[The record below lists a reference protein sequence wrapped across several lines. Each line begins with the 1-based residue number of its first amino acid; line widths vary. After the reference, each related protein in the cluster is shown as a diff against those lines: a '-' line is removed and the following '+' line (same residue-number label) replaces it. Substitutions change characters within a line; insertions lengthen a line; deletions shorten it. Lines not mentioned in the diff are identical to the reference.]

1 MSWRRWL
8 RRRDRLEVEL
18 DRELRDHVDRQVADH
33 LRAGLPEAEARRR
46 ARLGFGGLDQIK
58 ELCRDARRARWL
70 DDLGRD
76 LRYALRQFTG
86 RHSGVSVF
94 AVAALALGIGA
105 GTAMFSVLD
114 AVVLQPLPFPQ
125 EDRLVVGWKTSRTDP
140 GRFIE
145 LSYPEFLEWQAQSTS
160 FDSLAALPTTVYG
173 YSFVLT
179 GRGGPVTIE
188 SARVTGGFFDALAV
202 PPLLGRTFRAADDR
216 EGAQPT
222 VVLTHAFWTNV
233 LGADPGVVGSG
244 LTLTGVDFTVIGVLP
259 AGFVFPRGVD
269 VFTALG
275 TRPGLANNRTVFL
288 QVVGR
293 LRPGVSRDQ
302 AASELDGIVSRLEM
316 QRPGAITGDQ
326 VAALTPLRDHVLGG
340 GRIVASL
347 LFAGAV
353 VLLLVAGINLGGLLA
368 GRAARRGGEVALRL
382 GLGASTRHLVRQFV
396 AEGLILATVG
406 TVAGIG
412 LAVLMLDAVVALAP
426 GGIARMASASID
438 GGSLLFAAVCLVVLT
453 LGMGCVP
460 LWLVRTPSIDTLLRR
475 SGTGAGGSTR
485 AARVGGALVTVE
497 VMGTAALLVIACT
510 LAMSFANLRGV
521 NVGFDRDGVLTAFVN
536 PSRLR
541 YPDAE
546 TRRRF
551 FQDVLAR
558 LEANAEVEAAGAALL
573 RPLEGVIGW
582 DLPYALP
589 GQSPEDAAGN
599 SILNLEVVTP
609 AYFDAIGT
617 PLLAGR
623 AFAET
628 DGLRVAG
635 TEPDRAVQPAD
646 EPAAGPRPPATVES
660 TAGPRPPATVESTA
674 GPRPP
679 ATVESTVEPRPP
691 ATVPQPLVAIVS
703 ESTAREMYG
712 SPLAAVGR
720 RFVGGRNAPRSYRI
734 VGVVAD
740 GRYRRVHEVSLDVFL
755 PYTQTAIPLRYVVV
769 RTSAGPAAARG
780 MLRRALAETDPEQPM
795 SADLTTTE
803 LVGRALSRERFQSA
817 MLLPFGLGSAL
828 LAAIGVFGMVSD
840 AANRRRRELALR
852 QALGATRIQA
862 LARLLRSTLAC
873 VLAGL
878 AIGVFVAV
886 TAGRT
891 LNLTLFGTGLADA
904 WIIATVCGLILG
916 VSLVA
921 CAGPTARAV
930 RLDIGAELRQ

>member
-1 MSWRRWL
+1 MSWWRRL
-8 RRRDRLEVEL
+8 RHRDRLEGEL
-18 DRELRDHVDRQVADH
+18 DRELRDHVERQVAH
-33 LRAGLPEAEARRR
+33 HIRTGLPEDEARRR
-46 ARLGFGGLDQIK
+46 TRLEFGGLDQIK
-58 ELCRDARRARWL
+58 ELCRDAGGARWL

-76 LRYALRQFTG
+76 LRYALRRQLTG
-86 RHSGVSVF
+86 RGSGVSLF

-114 AVVLQPLPFPQ
+114 AVVLQPLPFPR
-125 EDRLVVGWKTSRTDP
+125 EDRLVVGWKTSRIDP
-140 GRFIE
+140 ARLVE
-145 LSYPEFLEWQAQSTS
+145 LSYPEFIEWQARSTS
-160 FDSLAALPTTVYG
+160 FDHLAALPTTVYG
-173 YSFVLT
+173 YSYVLT
-179 GRGGPVTIE
+179 GRGDPVTVE
-188 SARVTGGFFDALAV
+188 SARVTGEFFDALAV

-216 EGAQPT
+216 EGARPT
-222 VVLTHAFWTNV
+222 VVVTHAFWMNV

-288 QVVGR
+288 RVVGR
-293 LRPGVSRDQ
+293 LRPGVSREQ
-302 AASELDGIVSRLEM
+302 AASELDGIVSRLEL
-316 QRPGAITGDQ
+316 QRPGVIAGDL
-326 VAALTPLRDHVLGG
+326 VAALTPLRDHVLGS
-340 GRIVASL
+340 GRLVASL

-368 GRAARRGGEVALRL
+368 TRAAGRGSEVALRL

-396 AEGLILATVG
+396 AEGLVLATLG
-406 TVAGIG
+406 TIAGIG
-412 LAVLMLDAVVALAP
+412 FAVAMLDAVVTLAP
-426 GGIARMASASID
+426 DGIARMASASID
-438 GGSLLFAAVCLVVLT
+438 GGSLLFAAACLVVLT

-460 LWLVRTPSIDTLLRR
+460 LLLVRAPSIDTLLRR
-475 SGTGAGGSTR
+475 SAAGAGGSTR

-497 VMGTAALLVIACT
+497 VMGTVALLVVACA
-510 LAMSFANLRGV
+510 LSVSFANLRGA
-521 NVGFDRDGVLTAFVN
+521 NVGFDREGVLTAAVN
-536 PSRLR
+536 PSRVR
-541 YPDAE
+541 YPDAAA
-546 TRRRF
+546 RRRF
-551 FQDVLAR
+551 FRDVMAR
-558 LEANAEVEAAGAALL
+558 LEANPEVEAAGAALL

-609 AYFDAIGT
+609 AYFDAIGK

-628 DGLRVAG
+628 DDLRVAG
-635 TEPDRAVQPAD
+635 AQPNSAQQLTD
-646 EPAAGPRPPATVES
+646 ESAAGPQPPSAVES
-660 TAGPRPPATVESTA
+660 AAER
-674 GPRPP
+674 R
-679 ATVESTVEPRPP
+679 
-691 ATVPQPLVAIVS
+691 PLVAIVS
-703 ESTAREMYG
+703 ESVAREMYG
-712 SPLAAVGR
+712 SPLDAVGR
-720 RFVGGRNAPRSYRI
+720 RFIGGRNAPRSYRI

-740 GRYRRVHEVSLDVFL
+740 GRYRRVHEVSRDVFL

-769 RTSAGPAAARG
+769 RTSAGPAAARA

-803 LVGRALSRERFQSA
+803 LVERALSRERFQSA
-817 MLLPFGLGSAL
+817 LLLPFGLGSAL

-840 AANRRRRELALR
+840 TANRRRRELAVR
-852 QALGATRIQA
+852 QALGATRI
-862 LARLLRSTLAC
+862 RVVSWLLRSTLAC

-878 AIGVFVAV
+878 GAGVSVAV
-886 TAGRT
+886 TAGRV
-891 LNLTLFGTGLADA
+891 LNLALFETALANP
-904 WIIATVCGLILG
+904 WIIATVCCLILS

-921 CAGPTARAV
+921 CAGPAARVV

>member
-1 MSWRRWL
+1 MSWWRRL
-8 RRRDRLEVEL
+8 RHRDRLEGEL
-18 DRELRDHVDRQVADH
+18 DRELRDHLERQVAQH
-33 LRAGLPEAEARRR
+33 VRTGLPQDEARRR
-46 ARLGFGGLDQIK
+46 ARLEFGGLDQIK
-58 ELCRDARRARWL
+58 ELCRDASGARWL

-76 LRYALRQFTG
+76 LRYALRRQLTG
-86 RHSGVSVF
+86 RGSGVSVF

-114 AVVLQPLPFPQ
+114 AVVLRPLPFPQ

-140 GRFIE
+140 ARLVE
-145 LSYPEFLEWQAQSTS
+145 LSYPEFLEWQVQSTS
-160 FDSLAALPTTVYG
+160 FDRLAALPTTVYG
-173 YSFVLT
+173 YSYVLT
-179 GRGGPVTIE
+179 GRGDPVTVE
-188 SARVTGGFFDALAV
+188 SARVTGEFFDALAV
-202 PPLLGRTFRAADDR
+202 RPLLGRTFRATDDR
-216 EGAQPT
+216 EGARPT

-293 LRPGVSRDQ
+293 LRPGVLREQ
-302 AASELDGIVSRLEM
+302 AAAELDGIVSRLEM
-316 QRPGAITGDQ
+316 QRPGAIAGDQ
-326 VAALTPLRDHVLGG
+326 VAALTPLRDHVLGS
-340 GRIVASL
+340 GRLVASL
-347 LFAGAV
+347 LFAGAI
-353 VLLLVAGINLGGLLA
+353 VLLLVAGVNLGGLLA
-368 GRAARRGGEVALRL
+368 ARAAGRGGEVALRL

-396 AEGLILATVG
+396 AEGLVLVTAG
-406 TVAGIG
+406 TLAGIG
-412 LAVLMLDAVVALAP
+412 LAVAMLNAVVALAP
-426 GGIARMASASID
+426 DGIARMASASID
-438 GGSLLFAAVCLVVLT
+438 GGSLLFAAACLVVLT
-453 LGMGCVP
+453 LGIGCIP
-460 LWLVRTPSIDTLLRR
+460 LLLVRTPSIDTLLRR
-475 SGTGAGGSTR
+475 SAAGAGGSTR
-485 AARVGGALVTVE
+485 AARVGGVLVAVE
-497 VMGTAALLVIACT
+497 VMGTVALLVIACA
-510 LAMSFANLRGV
+510 LAVSFANLRGA
-521 NVGFDRDGVLTAFVN
+521 NVGFDREGVLTAAVN
-536 PSRLR
+536 PSRVR
-541 YPDAE
+541 YPDAAA
-546 TRRRF
+546 RRRF
-551 FQDVLAR
+551 FRDVMAR

-609 AYFDAIGT
+609 TWFDAIGT

-628 DGLRVAG
+628 DDLRVAG
-635 TEPDRAVQPAD
+635 AGPDPAAPADGSAAGPQPAD
-646 EPAAGPRPPATVES
+646 RGDSTAGPRPAATVES
-660 TAGPRPPATVESTA
+660 TAER
-674 GPRPP
+674 R
-679 ATVESTVEPRPP
+679 
-691 ATVPQPLVAIVS
+691 PLVAIVS
-703 ESTAREMYG
+703 ESVAREMYG
-712 SPLAAVGR
+712 SPLDAVGR

-740 GRYRRVHEVSLDVFL
+740 GRYRRVHEVSRDVFL

-769 RTSAGPAAARG
+769 RTSAGPAAARA

-817 MLLPFGLGSAL
+817 LLIPFGLGSAL

-852 QALGATRIQA
+852 QALGATRTRMVS
-862 LARLLRSTLAC
+862 RLLRSTLAC

-878 AIGVFVAV
+878 GAGVLVAV
-886 TAGRT
+886 TAGRM
-891 LNLTLFGTGLADA
+891 LSLTLFETTVANP
-904 WIIATVCGLILG
+904 WVIAAVCCLILG

-921 CAGPTARAV
+921 CAGPAARVV

>member
-1 MSWRRWL
+1 MRWWRRL
-8 RRRDRLEVEL
+8 RHRDRLEGEL
-18 DRELRDHVDRQVADH
+18 DRELRDHVERQVADH
-33 LRAGLPEAEARRR
+33 LRAGLPADEARRR
-46 ARLGFGGLDQIK
+46 ARLEFGGLDQIK
-58 ELCRDARRARWL
+58 ELCRDAGGARWL

-76 LRYALRQFTG
+76 LRYALRRQLTG
-86 RHSGVSVF
+86 RGSGVSVF

-114 AVVLQPLPFPQ
+114 AVVLQPLPFPR

-140 GRFIE
+140 ARFIE
-145 LSYPEFLEWQAQSTS
+145 ISYPEFLEWQAQSTS
-160 FDSLAALPTTVYG
+160 FDGLAVLPTTVYG
-173 YSFVLT
+173 YSYVLT
-179 GRGGPVTIE
+179 GRGDPVTVE
-188 SARVTGGFFDALAV
+188 SARVTGAFFDALAV
-202 PPLLGRTFRAADDR
+202 RPLLGRTFLAADDR
-216 EGAQPT
+216 EGAPPT

-288 QVVGR
+288 KVVGR
-293 LRPGVSRDQ
+293 LRPGVSREQ
-302 AASELDGIVSRLEM
+302 AASELDGIVSRLET
-316 QRPGAITGDQ
+316 QRPGALVGDQ
-326 VAALTPLRDHVLGG
+326 VAALTPLRDHVLGSS
-340 GRIVASL
+340 RLVASL

-353 VLLLVAGINLGGLLA
+353 VLLLVAGVNLGALLA
-368 GRAARRGGEVALRL
+368 TRAARRGGEVALRL

-396 AEGLILATVG
+396 AEGLVLATVG
-406 TVAGIG
+406 TIAGIG
-412 LAVLMLDAVVALAP
+412 LAVVLLDAVVALAP
-426 GGIARMASASID
+426 DGIARMASASID
-438 GGSLLFAAVCLVVLT
+438 GGALLFAAACLAALT
-453 LGMGCVP
+453 LGMGCAP

-475 SGTGAGGSTR
+475 SATGAGGSTR
-485 AARVGGALVTVE
+485 AARVGGALVAVE
-497 VMGTAALLVIACT
+497 VTGTVALLVVACA
-510 LAMSFANLRGV
+510 LAVSFANLRGA

-536 PSRLR
+536 PSRAR

-546 TRRRF
+546 ARRRF
-551 FQDVLAR
+551 FRDVLAR
-558 LEANAEVEAAGAALL
+558 VEANAEVDAAGAALL

-589 GQSPEDAAGN
+589 GQRPEDAAGN

-635 TEPDRAVQPAD
+635 AEPDAAAQPTD
-646 EPAAGPRPPATVES
+646 ESAAGARPRAAVE
-660 TAGPRPPATVESTA
+660 P
-674 GPRPP
+674 
-679 ATVESTVEPRPP
+679 TVEPR
-691 ATVPQPLVAIVS
+691 PLVAIVS

-720 RFVGGRNAPRSYRI
+720 RFVGGRNAPRDYRI

-740 GRYRRVHEVSLDVFL
+740 GRYRRVHEVSRDVFL

-769 RTSAGPAAARG
+769 RTSASPAAARQ
-780 MLRRALAETDPEQPM
+780 MLRRALAEVDPEQPM

-803 LVGRALSRERFQSA
+803 LVDRALSRERFQSA
-817 MLLPFGLGSAL
+817 LLLPFGLGSAL

-840 AANRRRRELALR
+840 AANRRRRELAIR
-852 QALGATRIQA
+852 QALGATRMRVVS
-862 LARLLRSTLAC
+862 RLLRSTLAC

-878 AIGVFVAV
+878 GAGVLVAV
-886 TAGRT
+886 AAGRM
-891 LNLTLFGTGLADA
+891 LSLTLFETALANP
-904 WIIATVCGLILG
+904 WIIAAVGCLILG

-921 CAGPTARAV
+921 CAGPAARVA
-930 RLDIGAELRQ
+930 RLDMGEELRR

>member
-1 MSWRRWL
+1 MSWWRRL
-8 RRRDRLEVEL
+8 RHRERLEGDL
-18 DRELRDHVDRQVADH
+18 DRELRDHVERQVAEH
-33 LRAGLPEAEARRR
+33 VRAGLPEDEARRR
-46 ARLGFGGLDQIK
+46 ARLEFGGLDQIK
-58 ELCRDARRARWL
+58 ELCRDARGARWL
-70 DDLGRD
+70 YDLGRD
-76 LRYALRQFTG
+76 LRYALRRQFTG
-86 RHSGVSVF
+86 RRSGVSVF

-114 AVVLQPLPFPQ
+114 AVVLRPLPFPQ

-140 GRFIE
+140 GRLIE
-145 LSYPEFLEWQAQSTS
+145 LSYPEFLAWQAQSTS

-173 YSFVLT
+173 YSYVLT
-179 GRGGPVTIE
+179 GRGDPVTVE
-188 SARVTGGFFDALAV
+188 SARVTGEFFDALAV

-216 EGAQPT
+216 EGARPT

-293 LRPGVSRDQ
+293 LRPGVSWEQ
-302 AASELDGIVSRLEM
+302 AASELDGIVARREA
-316 QRPGAITGDQ
+316 QRPGATIGDQ
-326 VAALTPLRDHVLGG
+326 TAALTPLRDHVLGG
-340 GRIVASL
+340 SRLVASL

-353 VLLLVAGINLGGLLA
+353 VLLLVAGVNLGGLLA
-368 GRAARRGGEVALRL
+368 TRAARRGGEVALRL
-382 GLGASTRHLVRQFV
+382 GLGASTRHLVRQFA
-396 AEGLILATVG
+396 AEGLVLATVG
-406 TVAGIG
+406 AIAGIG
-412 LAVLMLDAVVALAP
+412 LAVVLLDAVVALAP
-426 GGIARMASASID
+426 EDIARMASASID
-438 GGSLLFAAVCLVVLT
+438 GGSLLFAAACLVALT
-453 LGMGCVP
+453 LGMSSVA
-460 LWLVRTPSIDTLLRR
+460 LLLVRAPSIDTLLRR
-475 SGTGAGGSTR
+475 SAVGAGGSTR

-497 VMGTAALLVIACT
+497 VMGTVALLVIACA
-510 LAMSFANLRGV
+510 LAVSFANLRGA
-521 NVGFDRDGVLTAFVN
+521 NVGFDREGVLTASVN
-536 PSRLR
+536 PSRAR
-541 YPDAE
+541 YPDAAA
-546 TRRRF
+546 RRRF
-551 FQDVLAR
+551 FRDVMAR

-573 RPLEGVIGW
+573 RPLEGAIGW

-609 AYFDAIGT
+609 AWFDAIGT

-628 DGLRVAG
+628 DGLPVASPG
-635 TEPDRAVQPAD
+635 PD
-646 EPAAGPRPPATVES
+646 PAAQPTDES
-660 TAGPRPPATVESTA
+660 TARPGPPAA
-674 GPRPP
+674 
-679 ATVESTVEPRPP
+679 VESTVEPR
-691 ATVPQPLVAIVS
+691 PLVAIVS

-712 SPLAAVGR
+712 SPLEAVGR
-720 RFVGGRNAPRSYRI
+720 HFVGGRNAPRSYRI

-740 GRYRRVHEVSLDVFL
+740 GRYRRVHEVSRDVFL
-755 PYTQTAIPLRYVVV
+755 PYTQTTIPLRYVVV

-803 LVGRALSRERFQSA
+803 LVERALSRERFQSA
-817 MLLPFGLGSAL
+817 LLLPFGLGSAL
-828 LAAIGVFGMVSD
+828 LAAIGVYGMVSD
-840 AANRRRRELALR
+840 VANRRRRELALR
-852 QALGATRIQA
+852 QALGATRIRA
-862 LARLLRSTLAC
+862 VSWLLRSTLAC

-878 AIGVFVAV
+878 GTGVLVAA

-891 LNLTLFGTGLADA
+891 LNLILFETALANP
-904 WIIATVCGLILG
+904 WIIVTVCCLILG
-916 VSLVA
+916 VSLAA
-921 CAGPTARAV
+921 CAGPAARVA